1 MSVLIDHKVERG
13 RFLEIQEMTFTRWC
27 NSALNRRGSPLI
39 DDIFIDLESGVTL
52 LILLEYLT
60 GVQLKYHKSPKS
72 NAQKLENL
80 SIALEFMSAEGI
92 NLTAMSNEEIM
103 GGNVKLILGLVWML
117 IQKYHIQA
125 EDAKR
130 AMLDWIQA
138 VIPESNIKNFTT
150 DWNNG
155 RALSALV
162 ETCLPGSIPDWNLLD
177 ENNAVENITSAMQT
191 AEEELSI
198 PALLAPDDMANPEVD
213 ELSIMTYVSCFNTQL
228 FNNLLFW
235 LRAKV
240 PHRSIENLT
249 LDWNNGVNLAYLV
262 EALAPGSWEN
272 MDDVSPDT
280 AEENVKTGL
289 KIAYDALGVFP
300 RIKVEEF
307 MNHEITELNM
317 ATYMWQFRNSKI
329 TSGYAENTAQRCIAS
344 GLGLTRGTLGE
355 PSKFTVHAGNAGVGE
370 LHVKISN
377 PGSEPIVPLI
387 EDLGLGE
394 YSVTYV
400 PNQFIDLIISV
411 TWAEQHVP
419 GSPFKAVVLGPPD
432 ATRCVV
438 SGEGIHIAR
447 PGWPAEFLV
456 NAQTAGV
463 GHLTANIQGAN
474 SNPNV
479 EIEEYAE
486 GKFRGT
492 YIAKE
497 SGDHD
502 LFVYWCNEPVPGSP
516 FLVHVEESLPPSAM
530 IKTTGGR
537 MLQIDTVHRAGESIE
552 LDVDTQ
558 EAGDGQ
564 LAAVAI
570 GPKGDA
576 VPVEIIANR
585 NRTFTLKLLTSR
597 GGRYLVNVYF
607 NGSHIPNS
615 PFKVRVC
622 NPEAIWAEGPGLMDS
637 FVGDQGDFQVFTRD
651 AGHGTLSVRVNG
663 PKDKFRVDMWKGAE
677 RTVNCRYNP
686 EVAGKYTINIKWED
700 EHIKGS
706 PFTIQVRKRPDN
718 GSDIVA
724 R

>member
-1 MSVLIDHKVERG
+1 MMFDHDMDRG

-27 NSALNRRGSPLI
+27 NNALSLRGSPLI
-39 DDIFIDLESGVTL
+39 DDIFTDLESGVTI

-60 GVQLKYHKSPKS
+60 GIQLKYHKSPKS
-72 NAQKLENL
+72 NSQKLENL
-80 SIALEFMSAEGI
+80 AIALEFMSAEGI
-92 NLTAMSNEEIM
+92 NLMSMSNEDIM
-103 GGNVKLILGLVWML
+103 AGNVKLILGLVWML

-130 AMLDWIQA
+130 SMLDWIQV
-138 VIPESNIKNFTT
+138 VIPEANIKNFTT

-162 ETCLPGSIPDWNLLD
+162 DTCIPGSISDWNILD
-177 ENNAVENITSAMQT
+177 TNNAVESITTAMQI
-191 AEEELSI
+191 AEEDLSI

-213 ELSIMTYVSCFNTQL
+213 ELSIMTYVSCFNPQL
-228 FNNLLFW
+228 VQNLLYW
-235 LRAKV
+235 LRAKI

-249 LDWNNGVNLAYLV
+249 LDWNNGVNLAHLV
-262 EALAPGSWEN
+262 DALAPGSWDN
-272 MDDVSPDT
+272 LDTVSPDT
-280 AEENVKTGL
+280 AEDNIRKGL
-289 KIAYDALGVFP
+289 KLAYDALGVFP
-300 RIKVEEF
+300 RIKLEEF
-307 MNHEITELNM
+307 MNLEVSELQM
-317 ATYMWQFRNSKI
+317 ATYLWQFRNGKI
-329 TSGYAENTAQRCIAS
+329 TASYAENTSQRCITS

-355 PSKFTVHAGNAGVGE
+355 PSRFTVHAGNAGVGE
-370 LHVKISN
+370 LSVKISN
-377 PGSEPIVPLI
+377 PNSDPIMPLI

-394 YSVTYV
+394 YSINYV
-400 PNQFIDLIISV
+400 PNQFGDYVISV
-411 TWAEQHVP
+411 MWAEQHVP
-419 GSPFKAVVLGPPD
+419 GSPFRSVVLGPPD
-432 ATRCVV
+432 GAKCVL
-438 SGEGIHIAR
+438 SGEGLHIAR

-474 SNPNV
+474 SNPDV
-479 EIEEYAE
+479 TVEEYAE

-492 YIAKE
+492 YTPKE

-502 LFVYWCNEPVPGSP
+502 LFIYWANEPVPGSP
-516 FLVHVEESLPPSAM
+516 YLIHVEESLPPSAM

-537 MLQIDTVHRAGESIE
+537 MMQVETVHRVGESIE

-558 EAGDGQ
+558 DAGDGQ

-585 NRTFTLKLLTSR
+585 NRTFTLKLLTSK

-637 FVGDQGDFQVFTRD
+637 FTEEQGDFQVFTRD

-663 PKDKFRVDMWKGAE
+663 PKDKFRVDMWKGAD

-686 EVAGKYTINIKWED
+686 EVPGKYTINIKWEE
-700 EHIKGS
+700 EHVKGS
-706 PFTIQVRKRPDN
+706 PYTIMVRKRSSGDSNTP
-718 GSDIVA
+718 A
-724 R
+724 Q